1 MNPELERFI
10 DEELKS
16 KGYGVKHVEVS
27 LDALQDDVLNLMIA
41 AKNIIGLMPIKEGV
55 NVFQFMHGIINM
67 MEKVDNEKEQKP
79 VDKEIENINKI
90 LDMLKSISEG
100 LKKEDGADNN

>member
-1 MNPELERFI
+1 VNPELERFI

-55 NVFQFMHGIINM
+55 NVFQFMQLIKGNCLFLCLSIIYSLLSFY
-67 MEKVDNEKEQKP
+67 V
-79 VDKEIENINKI
+79 VF
-90 LDMLKSISEG
+90 
-100 LKKEDGADNN
+100 